1 MLKKNIYLIGMPSSG
16 KSTLGKE
23 LARNLS
29 YTFTDMD
36 KLIETREQK
45 TISEIF
51 SNQGEAHFRELEKKT
66 LQGFQPDQSMVIA
79 TGGGVPCFH
88 DNMQFIKNN
97 GVSVFLNVEL
107 DDLAKRLYKA
117 QGNNRPLLDKSQS
130 EEAVIASIK
139 KTFEER
145 LPYYKQADIQ
155 VDGEINVSQ
164 LLWLI
169 DQYMPV

>member
-1 MLKKNIYLIGMPSSG
+1 MKNIYLIGMPSSG

-23 LARNLS
+23 LAKNLPG

-51 SNQGEAHFRELEKKT
+51 SNQGEALFRELERKT
-66 LQGFQPDQSMVIA
+66 LRGFHADQSMVIA

-88 DNMQFIKNN
+88 ENMDYIKQH
-97 GVSVFLNVEL
+97 GISIFLNVEL
-107 DDLAKRLYKA
+107 DDLAKRLYKV

-130 EEAVIASIK
+130 EEVVIASIK
-139 KTFEER
+139 KTYEER

-164 LLWLI
+164 LLWLLEA
-169 DQYMPV
+169 YN

>member
-1 MLKKNIYLIGMPSSG
+1 MKNIYLIGMPSSG

-66 LQGFQPDQSMVIA
+66 LQGFPPDQSMVIA
-79 TGGGVPCFH
+79 TGDGAPCFH

-139 KTFEER
+139 KTYEER
-145 LPYYKQADIQ
+145 LPFYKQADIQ

>member
-1 MLKKNIYLIGMPSSG
+1 MKNIYLIGMPSSG

>member
-1 MLKKNIYLIGMPSSG
+1 MKNIYLIGMPSSG

-23 LARNLS
+23 LARSLGFS
-29 YTFTDMD
+29 FTDMD

-51 SNQGEAHFRELEKKT
+51 STYGEAHFRELERKT
-66 LQGFQPDQSMVIA
+66 LHGFQPDQSMVIA
-79 TGGGVPCFH
+79 TGGGVPCFF
-88 DNMQFIKNN
+88 DNMDYMKKN
-97 GVSVFLNVEL
+97 GISIFLNVEL

-130 EEAVIASIK
+130 EEAVIATIK

-145 LPYYKQADIQ
+145 LPFYKQADIQ
-155 VDGEINVSQ
+155 VDGEISVNQ

-169 DQYMPV
+169 ESYVPVQ

>member
-1 MLKKNIYLIGMPSSG
+1 MKNIYLIGMPSSG

-117 QGNNRPLLDKSQS
+117 QGNIRPLLDKSQS

-139 KTFEER
+139 KTYEER
-145 LPYYKQADIQ
+145 LPFYKQADIQ

>member
-1 MLKKNIYLIGMPSSG
+1 MKNIYLIGMPSSG

-23 LARNLS
+23 LAKNLPG

-51 SNQGEAHFRELEKKT
+51 SNYGEAHFRELERKT
-66 LQGFQPDQSMVIA
+66 LRGFHPDQSMVIA

-88 DNMQFIKNN
+88 ENMDYIKQN
-97 GVSVFLNVEL
+97 GISILLNVEL
-107 DDLAKRLYKA
+107 DDLAKRLYKV

-130 EEAVIASIK
+130 EEVVIASIK
-139 KTFEER
+139 KTYEER
-145 LPYYKQADIQ
+145 LPFYKQADIQ
-155 VDGEINVSQ
+155 VDGEISVNQ
-164 LLWLI
+164 LLWLLEA
-169 DQYMPV
+169 Y

>member
-1 MLKKNIYLIGMPSSG
+1 MKNIYLIGMPSSG

-29 YTFTDMD
+29 YSFTDMD

-66 LQGFQPDQSMVIA
+66 LHGFQPDQSMVIA

-97 GVSVFLNVEL
+97 GLSVFLNVEL

-139 KTFEER
+139 KTYEER
-145 LPYYKQADIQ
+145 LPFYKQADIQ

>member
-1 MLKKNIYLIGMPSSG
+1 MKNIYLIGMPSSG

-29 YTFTDMD
+29 YTFADMD

-139 KTFEER
+139 KTYEER
-145 LPYYKQADIQ
+145 LPFYKQADIQ

>member
-1 MLKKNIYLIGMPSSG
+1 MRNIYLIGMPSSG

-23 LARNLS
+23 LAKNLGFS
-29 YTFTDMD
+29 FTDMD

-51 SNQGEAHFRELEKKT
+51 SNQGEAHFRELERKT
-66 LQGFQPDQSMVIA
+66 LHGFQPDQSMVIA
-79 TGGGVPCFH
+79 TGGGVPCFF
-88 DNMQFIKNN
+88 DNMDYMKKHGI
-97 GVSVFLNVEL
+97 SIFLNVEL
-107 DDLAKRLYKA
+107 NDLAKRLYKA

-130 EEAVIASIK
+130 EEAVIATIK

-145 LPYYKQADIQ
+145 LPFYKQADIQ
-155 VDGEINVSQ
+155 VDGEISVNQ

-169 DQYMPV
+169 ESYVPVQ

>member
-1 MLKKNIYLIGMPSSG
+1 MKNIYLIGMPSSG

-139 KTFEER
+139 KTYEER
-145 LPYYKQADIQ
+145 LPFYKQADIQ

>member
-1 MLKKNIYLIGMPSSG
+1 MKNIYLIGMPSSG

-130 EEAVIASIK
+130 EEAFIASIK
-139 KTFEER
+139 KTYEER
-145 LPYYKQADIQ
+145 LPFYKQADIQ

>member
-1 MLKKNIYLIGMPSSG
+1 MKNIYLIGMPSSG

-23 LARNLS
+23 LAKNLPG

-51 SNQGEAHFRELEKKT
+51 SNQGEAHFRELERKT
-66 LQGFQPDQSMVIA
+66 LRGFHADQSMVIA

-88 DNMQFIKNN
+88 ENMDYIKQH
-97 GVSVFLNVEL
+97 GISIFLNVEL
-107 DDLAKRLYKA
+107 DDLAKRLYKV

-130 EEAVIASIK
+130 EEVVIASIK
-139 KTFEER
+139 KTYEER
-145 LPYYKQADIQ
+145 LPFYKQADIQ

-164 LLWLI
+164 LLWLLEA
-169 DQYMPV
+169 YN

>member
-1 MLKKNIYLIGMPSSG
+1 MKNIYLIGMPSSG

-66 LQGFQPDQSMVIA
+66 LLGFQPDQSMVIA

-139 KTFEER
+139 KTYEER
-145 LPYYKQADIQ
+145 LPFYKQADIQ